1 MNDHPT
7 RSSDPSAAIAE
18 LARIQVAGER
28 RLQRLEKL
36 FRWNLALLL
45 ATLVLA
51 SFALSQF
58 LGPASAQPGWP
69 HIAPPPI
76 PEPRVVEPAPPQP
89 PLPPAEEFRS
99 RVEALRAELAATDA
113 AQMNPFHA
121 ITVVLHDLREVL
133 KESQQ
138 SLAVLPEMVNEMREM
153 RGDIGQIAATMDSVD
168 TKMTG
173 VPLMAEEM
181 RRLNINIDIMTTSID
196 STMGRMGRMMP
207 YVW

>member
-7 RSSDPSAAIAE
+7 RFSDPSAAITE
-18 LARIQVAGER
+18 LARIQIAGER

-36 FRWNLALLL
+36 FRWNVALLL
-45 ATLVLA
+45 STLVLA
-51 SFALSQF
+51 AFALSQF
-58 LGPASAQPGWP
+58 LGGASAQPGWP
-69 HIAPPPI
+69 HVAPQPL
-76 PEPRVVEPAPPQP
+76 PEPRMAEPPVPADPAS
-89 PLPPAEEFRS
+89 PAEEFLTRL
-99 RVEALRAELAATDA
+99 EALRTGIAGADA

-133 KESQQ
+133 KEGQQ
-138 SLAVLPEMVNEMREM
+138 ALAVLPEMVDEMREM
-153 RGDIGQIAATMDSVD
+153 RGDIGQIAATMESMDA
-168 TKMTG
+168 KMTG
-173 VPLMAEEM
+173 VPMMAEEM